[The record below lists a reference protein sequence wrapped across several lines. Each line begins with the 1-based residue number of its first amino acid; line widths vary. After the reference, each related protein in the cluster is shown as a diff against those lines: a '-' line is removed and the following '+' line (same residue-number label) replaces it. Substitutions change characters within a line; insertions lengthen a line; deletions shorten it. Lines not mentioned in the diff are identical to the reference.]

1 MEVKKEDDSP
11 AEEESNTEPRIVYE
25 MISEDG
31 FRAESS
37 DLASLWV
44 KVFEAVQDA
53 RLQHGLELCPV
64 NPLDRTGQQ
73 MIGLAH
79 SALAYLVEQL
89 PGAKNTEKYNFK
101 HHKIREEGKDE
112 GPLPINESGS
122 ARSETY
128 KGRKPLDMF
137 SWLASRYRSI
147 PKMQTGNG
155 GSGVPEVKLQLS
167 ANRRATQLE
176 LPMAMRFRH
185 LAKSAKEAVDVFQSA
200 IHGRGLYC
208 KREIQVFKL
217 LLFIFNHLLIYVSCC
232 NLRS

>member
-1 MEVKKEDDSP
+1 MEVKKEEESP
-11 AEEESNTEPRIVYE
+11 AEEESQSEPRIVYE
-25 MISEDG
+25 LISEDG
-31 FRAESS
+31 FRAESPNLS
-37 DLASLWV
+37 SLWV
-44 KVFEAVQDA
+44 RVFEAVQDA

-64 NPLDRTGQQ
+64 NPVDKTGQY

-79 SALAYLVEQL
+79 SALSFLVEQL

-101 HHKIREEGKDE
+101 HHKVREEGRDE
-112 GPLPINESGS
+112 GQLKANESGC

-128 KGRKPLDMF
+128 KSRKPLDMF
-137 SWLASRYRSI
+137 SWLASQYRPI
-147 PKMQTGNG
+147 PRMQTGKC
-155 GSGVPEVKLQLS
+155 GSGVPEVKLQMS

-208 KREIQVFKL
+208 KREIQVK
-217 LLFIFNHLLIYVSCC
+217 NKHLL
-232 NLRS
+232 